1 MLITESELKTLIL
14 RTGLIDEKKFFEL
27 VKMAEDAGTGIE
39 DILIERDVISDENL
53 GILIAD
59 YLKIPFI
66 VLTKTSIPEDVYH
79 IIPERI
85 ARKQKVIAFGRGQ
98 GVIKLAMVNPK
109 NTLLQ
114 EMIARKTGSPISV
127 FYATERD
134 IYNTLK
140 IYRKDLQ
147 KAFDIL
153 LKERN
158 EGNLPGVLT
167 DIPIANVVDM
177 IIDYAYQD
185 KASDIHME
193 INEKESL
200 VRFRIDG
207 MLQDVLKMP
216 KSVHDQVVTRI
227 KVLSRLRT
235 DEHLSPQD
243 GKMRLRLEEEDL
255 DLRVSILPLVEGEKV
270 VLRLLASHFRQ
281 FSLVDLGM
289 AEKDLQ
295 KVSKAISKSFGM
307 VLSTG
312 PTGSGKT
319 TSIYALLKILNTR
332 EKNITTI
339 EDPVEYRMK
348 GVNQIQVN
356 AKTNLTFAS
365 GLRSILRQDPNVV
378 FVGEIRDS
386 ETAGIAVNA
395 ALTGHLVLST
405 LHTNDAATTL
415 PRLTDMQ
422 IEPFLVAS
430 TVNVIIAQRLIRK
443 ICDMC
448 KASLTTTREDL
459 VKTVPE
465 DLVTKH
471 FGTGGSITVYQ
482 GKGCK
487 ICHNTGFAG
496 RVGVFEVLVVSEN
509 IKKLISQKK
518 DSDVIAKQAIED
530 GMTTMLDDGIEKIAK
545 GITTLSEVLR
555 VTKVQS

>member
-109 NTLLQ
+109 NALLQ

-147 KAFDIL
+147 KAFDML

-459 VKTVPE
+459 AKTVPE

-471 FGTGGSITVYQ
+471 FGTGVSITVYQ

-530 GMTTMLDDGIEKIAK
+530 GMTTMLDDGVEKIAK